1 MGKIKRKIFFWL
13 EQLQVSRKE
22 RIVIISL
29 LTLVIIILFIS
40 SFLTAQYTSS
50 QQKYEEILAEFN
62 TRSAALEQENLAE
75 AKKYVP
81 NEVEIVQ
88 NEIEQNQEMD
98 VIDVNKIEKLTSVV
112 NINTAT
118 IDELVKLNGI
128 GVAYAQRILDYRQE
142 NGSFKSID
150 DLLKI
155 KGIGKKRLEKI
166 APFIEL

>member
-22 RIVIISL
+22 RIVIITL
-29 LTLVIIILFIS
+29 LTLVVVILLIS
-40 SFLTAQYTSS
+40 SFLTTQYTSS
-50 QQKYEEILAEFN
+50 QQRYEEILAEFN
-62 TRSAALEQENLAE
+62 AKSAAIEQESLAE
-75 AKKYVP
+75 AKKYIP
-81 NEVEIVQ
+81 SESEIEQ

-98 VIDVNKIEKLTSVV
+98 VEGVNEIEKLTSIV

-142 NGSFKSID
+142 NGSFESID